1 MGKHTRFLPFTLLAA
16 VFALTFSCKEDKLAQ
31 DFTSGQADSL
41 IFEAGVQKD
50 YEHMVS
56 LVDSLERVG
65 SISVMNADR
74 WRGTAY
80 YRQGQYRS
88 AEFYYKKVMDGA
100 IETTQDSLA
109 YVKSARRLS
118 ELLLIK
124 GDYEG
129 SLRVAMPAVQ
139 KLQESGYGS
148 DIDYAILLNNIGC
161 CQLYLGY
168 DDEAKESFA
177 TARGHYKNRWQTDST
192 SRGYQEAVLGTVYTS
207 QAYINT
213 RHFAEAAQWI
223 DRTDSLLT
231 LYHEMP
237 DARLEYSDEYRGR
250 VYIMKAVALQGLGNL
265 ADAAKAYQS
274 FQATD
279 FSKTS
284 SALIYANDYLM
295 AAGRYKEAADNYQNL
310 DKMLAEHGMRESL
323 DIIQLFLLPKF
334 RANAWALRRDSAV
347 AVGMHLCDALDS
359 AIVKNKSNDA
369 AELATIYETQ
379 QKEAQIAMQ
388 QAKMARQR
396 MFSSLVA
403 LALVIISFS
412 IIIFFRIRA
421 AKRLKNAHRQLEE
434 AHEKLQVAYDQ
445 LEETTAAK
453 ERIESELRI
462 ARDIQMSMVPQHA
475 PERQGLDLH
484 ASMITAKEVGGDLYG
499 YLLEGDSLYF
509 CIGDV
514 SGKGVPASLFMAQA
528 TRLFRTMASQHMMPA
543 EIATRMNA
551 ALTENNEQGMF
562 VTMFMGLLNLKTG
575 KLNFCNA
582 GHNPPL
588 VMDSPLSAVTAR
600 NYPFRYLEM
609 EPNAPIGL
617 WPELEFVGEEIE
629 DLKGRPMVF
638 YTDGL
643 TEAENKQ
650 QEQFGEERLQDLLCH
665 NVLTS
670 ARDVDAFLKKE
681 VEKFRDGAE
690 INDDM
695 TLLCML
701 IE

>member
-168 DDEAKESFA
+168 DEEAKESFA

-670 ARDVDAFLKKE
+670 ARDVDAFLKRE

>member
-1 MGKHTRFLPFTLLAA
+1 M
-16 VFALTFSCKEDKLAQ
+16 
-31 DFTSGQADSL
+31 
-41 IFEAGVQKD
+41 
-50 YEHMVS
+50 
-56 LVDSLERVG
+56 
-65 SISVMNADR
+65 
-74 WRGTAY
+74 
-80 YRQGQYRS
+80 
-88 AEFYYKKVMDGA
+88 
-100 IETTQDSLA
+100 
-109 YVKSARRLS
+109 
-118 ELLLIK
+118 
-124 GDYEG
+124 
-129 SLRVAMPAVQ
+129 
-139 KLQESGYGS
+139 
-148 DIDYAILLNNIGC
+148 
-161 CQLYLGY
+161 
-168 DDEAKESFA
+168 
-177 TARGHYKNRWQTDST
+177 
-192 SRGYQEAVLGTVYTS
+192 LGTVYTS

-274 FQATD
+274 FQATK

>member
-1 MGKHTRFLPFTLLAA
+1 MGKHTRFLPFTLLVA
-16 VFALTFSCKEDKLAQ
+16 VFALAVSCKEDKLAQ

-41 IFEAGVQKD
+41 IFEAGVQKNYD
-50 YEHMVS
+50 YMVS

-88 AEFYYKKVMDGA
+88 AEFYYKKVMDGV

-148 DIDYAILLNNIGC
+148 DIDYAILINNIGC

-177 TARGHYKNRWQTDST
+177 TARSHYKNRWQTDST

-213 RHFAEAAQWI
+213 RNFAEAAQWI

-237 DARLEYSDEYRGR
+237 DARLEYFDEYRGR

-265 ADAAKAYQS
+265 AEAAKAYQS
-274 FQATD
+274 FLTTE

-310 DKMLAEHGMRESL
+310 DKMLTEHGMRESL

-359 AIVKNKSNDA
+359 AIVKNKTNDA

-388 QAKMARQR
+388 QANMARHR

-412 IIIFFRIRA
+412 IIIFFRIRS

-434 AHEKLQVAYDQ
+434 AHQKLQVAYDQ

-509 CIGDV
+509 CVGDV

-629 DLKGRPMVF
+629 NLKGRPMVF

-650 QEQFGEERLQDLLCH
+650 QEQFGEERLLDLLCH
-665 NVLTS
+665 NALSS
-670 ARDVDAFLKKE
+670 ARDVDAFLKRE

>member
-1 MGKHTRFLPFTLLAA
+1 MGKHTRFLPFTLLVA
-16 VFALTFSCKEDKLAQ
+16 VFALAVSCKEDKLAQ

-41 IFEAGVQKD
+41 IFEAGVQKNYD
-50 YEHMVS
+50 YMVS

-88 AEFYYKKVMDGA
+88 AEFYYKKVMDGV

-148 DIDYAILLNNIGC
+148 DIDYAILINNIGC

-177 TARGHYKNRWQTDST
+177 TARSHYKNRWQTDST

-213 RHFAEAAQWI
+213 RNFAEAAQWI

-237 DARLEYSDEYRGR
+237 DARLEYFDEYRGR

-265 ADAAKAYQS
+265 AEAAKAYQS
-274 FQATD
+274 FLTTE

-310 DKMLAEHGMRESL
+310 DKMLTEHGMRESL

-359 AIVKNKSNDA
+359 AIVKNKTNDA

-388 QAKMARQR
+388 QANMARHR

-421 AKRLKNAHRQLEE
+421 GKRLKNAHRQLEE

-509 CIGDV
+509 CVGDV
-514 SGKGVPASLFMAQA
+514 SGKVVPASLFMAQA

-650 QEQFGEERLQDLLCH
+650 QEQFGEERLLDLLCH
-665 NVLTS
+665 NALSS
-670 ARDVDAFLKKE
+670 ARDVDAFLKRE

>member
-237 DARLEYSDEYRGR
+237 DARLEYFDEYRGR

-388 QAKMARQR
+388 QANMARQR

-588 VMDSPLSAVTAR
+588 VMDSPLSAVTDR

>member
-1 MGKHTRFLPFTLLAA
+1 
-16 VFALTFSCKEDKLAQ
+16 
-31 DFTSGQADSL
+31 
-41 IFEAGVQKD
+41 
-50 YEHMVS
+50 MVS

-168 DDEAKESFA
+168 DEEAKESFA

-237 DARLEYSDEYRGR
+237 DARLEYFDEYRGR

-388 QAKMARQR
+388 QANMARQR

>member
-168 DDEAKESFA
+168 DEEAKESFA

-237 DARLEYSDEYRGR
+237 DARLEYFDEYRGR

-650 QEQFGEERLQDLLCH
+650 QEQFGEERLLDLLCH
-665 NVLTS
+665 NVLAS

>member
-237 DARLEYSDEYRGR
+237 DARLEYFDEYRGR

-388 QAKMARQR
+388 QANMARQR

-670 ARDVDAFLKKE
+670 ARDVDSFLKRE

>member
-168 DDEAKESFA
+168 DEEAKESFA

-237 DARLEYSDEYRGR
+237 DARLEYFDEYRGR

-334 RANAWALRRDSAV
+334 RANAWALRCDSAV

-388 QAKMARQR
+388 QANMARQR